1 MARSGIEFNI
11 DIRPFERLIARS
23 PQAAGKGA
31 EKGMDDIKDEWIVK
45 SRNIAPLD
53 TGNLRRQIDGTA
65 RAKGIETEVVVT
77 GNATSRGSGRFNY
90 GYYIH
95 EEDAGGKQLRTPGT
109 EKRFL
114 AKVGEENQ
122 QDWAKKLE
130 REIEAEL
137 RRAGW

>member
-1 MARSGIEFNI
+1 MARSNVRFEI
-11 DIRPFERLIARS
+11 DTRPFRRLVSRS
-23 PQAAGKGA
+23 PQAAGRGA
-31 EKGMDDIKDEWIVK
+31 EKGMESIKDDWVLK

-53 TGNLRRQIDGTA
+53 TGNLRRQIDGTEEL
-65 RAKGIETEVVVT
+65 KGIESEVTVT

-95 EEDAGGKQLRTPGT
+95 EEDAGGKQLRHPGT

-114 AKVGEENQ
+114 AKVAEENKI
-122 QDWAKKLE
+122 DWMKKVE

>member
-1 MARSGIEFNI
+1 MARSDIKFEI
-11 DIRPFERLIARS
+11 DTRPFQRLLARS
-23 PQAAGKGA
+23 PQAAGRGA
-31 EKGMDDIKDEWIVK
+31 EKGMESIKDDWVLK

-53 TGNLRRQIDGTA
+53 TGNLRRQIDGTEKS
-65 RAKGIETEVVVT
+65 KGIESEVTVT

-95 EEDAGGKQLRTPGT
+95 EEDAGGKQLRHPGT

-114 AKVGEENQ
+114 AKVAEENQ
-122 QDWAKKLE
+122 HEWMKKVE